1 MAAAACLV
9 FRVCASREIEESKR
23 LCSGQDSF
31 LPDVMCG
38 WMPDWVD
45 APAEGSRSAFAYL
58 SIIRAIL
65 SMLFGIVSKAGRVRS
80 ATAQYF

>member
-1 MAAAACLV
+1 
-9 FRVCASREIEESKR
+9 
-23 LCSGQDSF
+23 
-31 LPDVMCG
+31 
-38 WMPDWVD
+38 MPDWVD

-65 SMLFGIVSKAGRVRS
+65 SMLFGIASKAGRVRS